1 MRWVA
6 LSLVAGAAAAAAGD
20 VKRRELVTY
29 IPDVNGRRWTAAIVT
44 AIEQPGGNRRIS
56 SIESINGRRVPV
68 ESVEERLVSERDG
81 ERVTE
86 VVIRRYDPNG
96 NPTQIEKVRREER
109 TGPGG
114 ERVERTWTERS
125 DLNGRLV
132 PAERTV
138 SRTLRQGTRLV
149 TETQV
154 ERPALGGG
162 FAPVERRLT
171 VETLRS
177 DGAEREVTV
186 EEMGLSGPRLVAR
199 QTAEIRRR
207 GSTETERT
215 RFYETAAT
223 GRLEPVGEKHV
234 ERERRYDSSE
244 VSLVSLFGFAAPGR
258 PAEIGRLFLREQQRI
273 ERFAGPR
280 GERIERLSFRRPSL
294 ADQRLGPFEPAS
306 ETVCTG
312 DCDESPRPAR

>member
-6 LSLVAGAAAAAAGD
+6 LSLMAGVAAATAGD

-29 IPDVNGRRWTAAIVT
+29 IPDVNGRRWAAASVT

-56 SIESINGRRVPV
+56 SIESVNGRRVPV
-68 ESVEERLVSERDG
+68 ESVEERLVSERAG

-96 NPTQIEKVRREER
+96 NPTQIEKVRREES

-114 ERVERTWTERS
+114 ERVVRTWTERS
-125 DLNGRLV
+125 DLNGRFL

-138 SRTLRQGTRLV
+138 SRTLRQGARLI
-149 TETQV
+149 TETAV
-154 ERPALGGG
+154 ERPSAGGG

-171 VETLRS
+171 VETLRP
-177 DGAEREVTV
+177 DGADREVTV
-186 EEMGLSGPRLVAR
+186 EEFGLTGRRLVAR
-199 QTAEIRRR
+199 QTAEIRRQ

-215 RFYETAAT
+215 KFYETAAT

-234 ERERRYDSSE
+234 ERERREDGSE
-244 VSLVSLFGFAAPGR
+244 LELVSLYGVAAPGR
-258 PAEIGRLFLREQQRI
+258 PAESGRLSLREQQRI

-312 DCDESPRPAR
+312 DCDEPASPSR